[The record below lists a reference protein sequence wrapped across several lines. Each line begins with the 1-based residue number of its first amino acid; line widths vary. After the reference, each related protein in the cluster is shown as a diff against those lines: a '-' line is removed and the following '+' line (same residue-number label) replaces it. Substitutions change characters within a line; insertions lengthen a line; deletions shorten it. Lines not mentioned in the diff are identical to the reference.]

1 MGKVVKNVVSAINA
15 TQVKVT
21 FNKPLDLVSAS
32 KAANYELY
40 AVGSATDRV
49 GTVKLSDDKKSAT
62 ITLSAGQELTSTATD
77 YTLKIDNVYDDAENE
92 IKDFSKVYSLAD
104 TVRPTISDIT
114 WEDSQTISFVVSE
127 PVAAD
132 GSTTD
137 GVDINDFVAVYN
149 SNGIKE
155 FGFLE
160 SAGKAVYNATTG
172 KVTVDVSGLTKG
184 SYTLKVASLKD
195 KAGNL
200 VTSNPTVKTFEISD
214 DKTAPTVS
222 SVKNLGI
229 NTDPAG
235 VIEVKFDEKIKA
247 DPAGDSSIDYFVVEV
262 DGVADTSAVITTS
275 DDKNFT
281 VELPSVTAKGL
292 HKITLKS
299 YKDLAG
305 NAGADKNQFVTIES
319 SKPAVKS
326 AEFVTTSTGDKVVVK
341 FDRNLTAAA
350 ASSLAGLTATYVTSE
365 NVEDSVS
372 IDTAAITV
380 EDIDGDDINEL
391 VIDADNFD
399 GSSAELPGGSY
410 KISLAGGYVEDVA
423 EQGNAATT
431 ITFAVPEE
439 SATSQVVVGN
449 GSNGTTAPSQVVDTD
464 NNTVYVTF
472 SDEVGSSALNLAN
485 YTVEGEAAFER
496 AVFTSTSKDTV
507 KLTLKADAI
516 GVNGEYTLATKNI
529 LDADGHAVK
538 DSTQD
543 VALVENTA
551 PAMAKA
557 EVTANDTILVTF
569 TEGFSNHSSVTGL
582 DFVVKVNGTAVT
594 LATGDASTT
603 AAGVTTITLPAGSL
617 LSSASDVVT
626 ITTDSDFD
634 GLDTAIAGGSL
645 TGNKGK
651 VGQTVTATWSA
662 E

>member
-1 MGKVVKNVVSAINA
+1 MVKNVVSAINA